1 MIEPFS
7 VQVPDDVLDD
17 LRARLAR
24 TRWPDQIPGTG
35 WEYGTELAYLQELC
49 EYWRDGDDW
58 RQAEKQFNSW
68 EQGVTSF
75 VGLCFLFLLA
85 RSLVLV
91 AVLLLVLLGW

>member
-35 WEYGTELAYLQELC
+35 GEYGTELAYLQELC
-49 EYWRDGDDW
+49 EYWRDGYDW

-68 EQGVTSF
+68 EQGVTTID
-75 VGLCFLFLLA
+75 GQRIHFLHA
-85 RSLVLV
+85 RSPEPD
-91 AVLLLVLLGW
+91 AVPLLVLH